1 MIQNQ
6 NFLKIFHKSGMTAY
20 AISKQTGTPY
30 TTIHRLCTGTL
41 NINDC
46 QYDTVAR
53 IAACV
58 GCKPEEI
65 ANQTQLMRNV
75 SGKYRG
81 IPYIWKMIDDS
92 LSLVIRENG
101 KDIIL
106 ARDNQMTQ
114 ARFFHAYQKIAECYI
129 DIYKQQKRLKHYA
142 ALYIDAQRPSVCRCR
157 AR

>member
-1 MIQNQ
+1 
-6 NFLKIFHKSGMTAY
+6 MTAY

-65 ANQTQLMRNV
+65 ANQTQLMR
-75 SGKYRG
+75 
-81 IPYIWKMIDDS
+81 
-92 LSLVIRENG
+92 SLVIRENG

-114 ARFFHAYQKIAECYI
+114 ARLFHAYQKIAECYI